1 MLMKGL
7 RIRPVKKI
15 SGEIRVPPD
24 KSISHRAV
32 IFSSLASGT
41 SRIKNFLKSDDTLS
55 TLKAVSSLGAVVKK
69 SGSDLLITG
78 HTYKMPSKKIDCG
91 NSGTTMRL
99 LAGLIAGL
107 PVSATLTGDRSLS
120 RRPMKRITAPLE
132 KMGAKITS
140 RRGFPPLVIKG
151 TKLKAISYRMP
162 IASAQVKTS
171 LLLAGLNASGTTKIF
186 EKLKSRDHTERMLPL
201 FGVKVTKKS
210 GRVELRGGQKMKC
223 AEVKI
228 PGDISSASFF
238 ITAAA
243 ILKSSLKIEEVGI
256 NPTRCGFLKAL
267 KKMGLK
273 YKIINR
279 KFFGLEPVA
288 DIIIKG
294 SSLRA
299 TTFTK
304 KNVPA
309 MIDEIPLLALCA
321 TQAKGKTVIK
331 GAGELKVKES
341 DRLEATY
348 SQLKKLGAKIK
359 KMEDGF
365 EITGPVKLSGARV
378 RSFNDHRITMM
389 LSLAGLIASGST
401 VIDDAAS
408 ISVSFPGFLKTLRKL
423 TK

>member
-1 MLMKGL
+1 MKGL
-7 RIRPVKKI
+7 RIRPVKRI

-32 IFSSLASGT
+32 IISSVASGT

-55 TLKAVSSLGAVVKK
+55 TLKAVSSLGAGVEK
-69 SGSDLLITG
+69 SGGDLLITG
-78 HTYKMPSKKIDCG
+78 CSYKTPGKEIYCG

-107 PVSATLTGDRSLS
+107 PVSATLTGDRSLA

-132 KMGAKITS
+132 KMGAKIIS
-140 RRGFPPLVIKG
+140 RNGFPPLVIKG
-151 TKLKAISYRMP
+151 KKLKAIEYRMP

-171 LLLAGLNASGTTKIF
+171 LLLAGLNAKGTTKIF
-186 EKLKSRDHTERMLPL
+186 EKIKSRDHTERMFPL

-210 GRVELRGGQKMKC
+210 GSVELRGGQKPKC
-223 AEVKI
+223 AEVEI

-243 ILKSSLKIEEVGI
+243 LLKSALKIKEVGI

-267 KKMGLK
+267 EKMGLN
-273 YKIINR
+273 YKITGR

-288 DIIIKG
+288 DITISEG
-294 SSLRA
+294 SLRA
-299 TTFTK
+299 AEFTEK
-304 KNVPA
+304 DVPA

-321 TQAKGKTVIK
+321 TQAEGKTVIT
-331 GAGELKVKES
+331 GAGELKVKEC

-359 KMEDGF
+359 KLEDGF
-365 EITGPVKLSGARV
+365 EISGPVKLSGAGV
-378 RSFNDHRITMM
+378 RSFGDHRITMM
-389 LSLAGLIASGST
+389 LSLAGLIARGST
-401 VIDDAAS
+401 LINDAGS